1 MRNFAVLQ
9 LSSSFYDLN
18 NPFTTMWKQTDVQL
32 QESIMV
38 PENSFTGV

>member
-18 NPFTTMWKQTDVQL
+18 NPFTTMWKQTDVQPQPMAL
-32 QESIMV
+32 QTTIEC
-38 PENSFTGV
+38 